1 MKILI
6 ELEIKKCLECPFTKR
21 VIEHG
26 YSAINCSKLGTYSEV
41 PIEGFRKDCPFREE
55 RDNKTLT

>member
-26 YSAINCSKLGTYSEV
+26 YSAINCSKLGVYSEV
-41 PIEGFRKDCPFREE
+41 PIEGFRKDCPFMKEE
-55 RDNKTLT
+55 VNKTLT